1 MAKEILRLISSVAML
16 AAVIIGVRYA
26 MKLIEQVKGEDIID
40 I

>member
-16 AAVIIGVRYA
+16 VAVIVGVRYA
-26 MKLIEQVKGEDIID
+26 MKLIDQVRSEDIID